1 MTMPVEDSDT
11 RIRSLQENGVKC
23 ANLYPVEFHLSAFRF
38 IFLTTSSCKR
48 ICSTMSSR
56 RPGHEKLVLP
66 QCKPIGAC
74 RKLAL
79 LLQRSLR
86 YSYRKRTCRCIP
98 HIILELLLPLMTMST
113 LLLFR
118 YGSNELTLLLA
129 DRNGTRATLISDNS
143 CSQDLNAPFI
153 SSNDISAKCF
163 EFPPS
168 YKRLSFLSSRRQP
181 TSPLPTAMI
190 FQPEITDV
198 IELGVLAL
206 KRLGKMN
213 CATNEVL

>member
-1 MTMPVEDSDT
+1 MSVEDSDN
-11 RIRSLQENGVKC
+11 RIRPLQEHAIKC
-23 ANLYPVEFHLSAFRF
+23 ANLYSVKFHLSTFCF
-38 IFLTTSSCKR
+38 SHLTTSSCR
-48 ICSTMSSR
+48 RSCTTMSSR
-56 RPGHEKLVLP
+56 RPGHERLLLP
-66 QCKPIGAC
+66 QCKPIGAF

-98 HIILELLLPLMTMST
+98 HIIVELFVPLVTMST

-143 CSQDLNAPFI
+143 CSQDLNAPFV

-168 YKRLSFLSSRRQP
+168 YKRFSFLSSHPNP

-190 FQPEITDV
+190 FQPETIDV

-206 KRLGKMN
+206 QRLGKMN
-213 CATNEVL
+213 CGANEVR